1 MHLANGKRL
10 DSYVPGEEIV
20 SRKATDFDNIQ
31 ESTFRDYVREIGN
44 KYDEGTVIR
53 SNKYPDLDGQPL
65 EGRRILEVPDSN
77 LSAARREEFER
88 IARAGGRR
96 DPLRPGEPLRAP
108 ETDSGP
114 PAAPRSRL
122 HPCPTPTTNG

>member
-65 EGRRILEVPDSN
+65 EGSRILEVPDSN

-88 IARAGGRR
+88 IARQEGVEIRYV
-96 DPLRPGEPLRAP
+96 P
-108 ETDSGP
+108 ESP
-114 PAAPRSRL
+114 
-122 HPCPTPTTNG
+122 